1 MVVKSLIGANHRLD
15 ILSGAICELLLLLV
29 NIVYLLVK
37 VSNTQY
43 ILSQWFTVLHSVVIV
58 IVVVVKT
65 LIFSVF
71 RPCEQRR
78 PINGKMK
85 CFHYR
90 TKTITVTTECNT
102 VNHYDKIFCVFES
115 LTNK

>member
-1 MVVKSLIGANHRLD
+1 MVVTSLIGANHRLD
-15 ILSGAICELLLLLV
+15 ILSGAICELLLV

-65 LIFSVF
+65 LNFF
-71 RPCEQRR
+71 R
-78 PINGKMK
+78 
-85 CFHYR
+85 F
-90 TKTITVTTECNT
+90 
-102 VNHYDKIFCVFES
+102 
-115 LTNK
+115 LTA